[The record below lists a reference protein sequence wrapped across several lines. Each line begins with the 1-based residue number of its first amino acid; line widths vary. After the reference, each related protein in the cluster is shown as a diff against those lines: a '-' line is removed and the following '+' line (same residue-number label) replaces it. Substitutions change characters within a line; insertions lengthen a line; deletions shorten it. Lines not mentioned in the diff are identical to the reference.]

1 MCSFIAH
8 LLVLISLAL
17 WTARIGFRGESLT
30 IQSGQADSNE
40 LASLDIHAASKSDE
54 APQPSESFSSLPDI
68 GLAPGMITS
77 ELQAEVTDLKNS
89 MSPLERTADLQLPP
103 GGGTLG
109 FVETSL
115 EGRSKENRKRL
126 AMENGGSPESEQ
138 AVELALAYL
147 AQHQLNNGSWSLSF
161 KDSCIDNCSHGHKSQ
176 SHSTAATGLALL
188 CFLGAGKTSDDETYG
203 IRVRKAIYYLEDKL
217 KRSSG
222 SAYWVDSTS
231 LHQMYEHGIATLA
244 LCEAYQMQPSPEL
257 KNSCQ
262 LAVNFIVEAQFR
274 DGGWGY
280 HERIP
285 GDLSIAA
292 WQVMAL
298 KSAIACKLMV
308 PQRTVTAVDHFLEKS
323 RGGEFKYRY
332 RTNKPSDSMTAIG
345 NLIQQFRGRSRE
357 ATSIAMAVEY
367 LSKKGP
373 SENDLYFNY
382 YATQLIFHHGGP
394 PWNAWNKQMRDYLVK
409 TQVSEGHSMGS
420 WWFDGNQYNDEGGR
434 IYATCMACMI
444 LEVYYRY
451 LPIYSQLGD
460 DFQF

>member
-30 IQSGQADSNE
+30 IQSGQADSDE

-203 IRVRKAIYYLEDKL
+203 IHVRKAIYHLEDKL

-244 LCEAYQMQPSPEL
+244 LCEAYQLQPSPEL

-274 DGGWGY
+274 DGGWG
-280 HERIP
+280 
-285 GDLSIAA
+285 
-292 WQVMAL
+292 V
-298 KSAIACKLMV
+298 
-308 PQRTVTAVDHFLEKS
+308 S
-323 RGGEFKYRY
+323 RKDTR
-332 RTNKPSDSMTAIG
+332 
-345 NLIQQFRGRSRE
+345 
-357 ATSIAMAVEY
+357 
-367 LSKKGP
+367 
-373 SENDLYFNY
+373 
-382 YATQLIFHHGGP
+382 
-394 PWNAWNKQMRDYLVK
+394 
-409 TQVSEGHSMGS
+409 
-420 WWFDGNQYNDEGGR
+420 
-434 IYATCMACMI
+434 
-444 LEVYYRY
+444 
-451 LPIYSQLGD
+451 
-460 DFQF
+460 